1 MNNELKELIQ
11 DIVGK
16 TGGTYILNEKQ
27 VSKLINKS
35 TSTLGRWRKNKIGI
49 EYRRRGEARN
59 AAIEYTVQ
67 NVAKYI
73 LSNSIKVN

>member
-11 DIVGK
+11 NIVSE
-16 TGGTYILNEKQ
+16 TGTYILSEKQ

-49 EYRRRGEARN
+49 EYRKRGESRN

-73 LSNSIKVN
+73 LAHSIKVN